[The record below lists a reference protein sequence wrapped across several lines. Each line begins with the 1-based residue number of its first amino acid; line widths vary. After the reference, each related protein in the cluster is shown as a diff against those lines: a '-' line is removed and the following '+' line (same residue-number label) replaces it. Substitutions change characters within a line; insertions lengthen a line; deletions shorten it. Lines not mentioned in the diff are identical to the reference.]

1 MIARRPAAA
10 LAALALLALAAGC
23 DATKPTTEASTSSA
37 MASAT
42 ATTSSSSAMGR
53 MSMSTTSAKG
63 AAMPVAMPI
72 VPLASTTWEGMK
84 IEARAMAPV
93 PFVVVTGTSEKVVRP
108 SDGDDMHLMVMLT
121 DAETGVDDPLRDG
134 LGDDHGRG
142 RRSSMTNRQWPM
154 LSRYMGPHYGN
165 DVALPGPGT
174 YNLSLLVGPPESAR
188 HMEYAKVWLKPHRV
202 EMTFK
207 WPGTAKS

>member
-1 MIARRPAAA
+1 MMARRPAKV
-10 LAALALLALAAGC
+10 LAALALLAIAAGC
-23 DATKPTTEASTSSA
+23 DATKPTTAGSTSSA
-37 MASAT
+37 MSSA
-42 ATTSSSSAMGR
+42 SSSS
-53 MSMSTTSAKG
+53 SMSGMSATPAKG

-108 SDGDDMHLMVMLT
+108 SDREDMHLMVMLT
-121 DAETGVDDPLRDG
+121 DAETGVDIPYATVWATVRQGSKIVYD
-134 LGDDHGRG
+134 
-142 RRSSMTNRQWPM
+142 NRQWPM

-174 YNLSLLVGPPESAR
+174 YNLSLLIGPPQSAR

-202 EMTFK
+202 EITFK
-207 WPGTAKS
+207 WPGTTKS

>member
-1 MIARRPAAA
+1 MA
-10 LAALALLALAAGC
+10 LAALALLAMAAGC
-23 DATKPTTEASTSSA
+23 DATKPTTAASTSSA
-37 MASAT
+37 MSSAM
-42 ATTSSSSAMGR
+42 TTSSSTGSAS
-53 MSMSTTSAKG
+53 SMSGMGTTSPSKG

-93 PFVVVTGTSEKVVRP
+93 PFVVVTGTSEKEVRP

-121 DAETGVDDPLRDG
+121 DAETGVDIPYATVWATVRQGSKIVYD
-134 LGDDHGRG
+134 
-142 RRSSMTNRQWPM
+142 NRQWPM
-154 LSRYMGPHYGN
+154 LSRYMGAHYGN

-174 YNLSLLVGPPESAR
+174 YNLSLLIGPPQSAR

-207 WPGTAKS
+207 WPGTTKS